1 MKPSIFI
8 DTDVVLDF
16 LLNREPFS
24 TFASIIFTLSEQ
36 GKINAYISP
45 LTINNCYYILRKL
58 ASHKKVINNLQKLL
72 IITNITSI
80 SKQDV
85 VLALNSNFNDLEDAL
100 QHFSAISHSK
110 IDVILTRNIKDYKN
124 SEVPVMTPETYLKA
138 RLMDPSA

>member
-1 MKPSIFI
+1 MKQSIFI

-16 LLNREPFS
+16 LLNREPYS
-24 TFASIIFTLSEQ
+24 TFASIVFTLSEQ
-36 GKINAYISP
+36 NKITAYISP
-45 LTINNCYYILRKL
+45 LTISNCYYILRKL
-58 ASHKKVINNLQKLL
+58 ASHKKVINSLQKLL

-85 VLALNSNFNDLEDAL
+85 VLALNSKFNDLEDAM

-124 SEVPVMTPETYLKA
+124 SEVPVMPPETYLKA
-138 RLMDPSA
+138 RLMDPIT

>member
-8 DTDVVLDF
+8 DTDEVLDF
-16 LLNREPFS
+16 LLNREPYS
-24 TFASIIFTLSEQ
+24 TFTSIVFTLSEQ
-36 GKINAYISP
+36 NKITTYISP
-45 LTINNCYYILRKL
+45 LTISNCYYILRKL
-58 ASHKKVINNLQKLL
+58 ASHKKVINSLQKLL

-85 VLALNSNFNDLEDAL
+85 ILALNSKFNDLEDAL

-110 IDVILTRNIKDYKN
+110 IDVILTRNIKDYKY

-138 RLMDPSA
+138 RLMDSNT